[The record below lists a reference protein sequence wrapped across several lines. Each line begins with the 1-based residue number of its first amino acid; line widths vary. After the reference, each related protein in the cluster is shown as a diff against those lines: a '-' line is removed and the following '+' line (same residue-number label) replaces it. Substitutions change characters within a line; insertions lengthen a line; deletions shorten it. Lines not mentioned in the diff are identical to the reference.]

1 MCACVLMCVCVA
13 YVWLCV
19 SQLKGIFIDRHRGPF
34 ASSLTRV
41 LLLCVLSVCC
51 FSPSAS
57 ACSTASS
64 PSTFAAASSST
75 AVRVARENPIIKT
88 RRTTFVDAF
97 ITFSFLFAVQ
107 FSRTRYTPISL
118 SPALISLSLSL
129 FHSLSLLSSFI
140 FSLALFLCLSF
151 YCLSLFQFC
160 VLFHFVVST
169 RAWRTIFE
177 SLSMQVEINN
187 VRIFNEQR
195 RV

>member
-1 MCACVLMCVCVA
+1 M
-13 YVWLCV
+13 
-19 SQLKGIFIDRHRGPF
+19 P
-34 ASSLTRV
+34 
-41 LLLCVLSVCC
+41 LLL
-51 FSPSAS
+51 FH
-57 ACSTASS
+57 
-64 PSTFAAASSST
+64 F
-75 AVRVARENPIIKT
+75 
-88 RRTTFVDAF
+88 F
-97 ITFSFLFAVQ
+97 FAVQ

-118 SPALISLSLSL
+118 SPVLISLTL
-129 FHSLSLLSSFI
+129 FHLLSLLSSFI

-195 RV
+195 GGAVGRSVQGLLAGLLLGTCSLNSSCSAHMQINFGIKFTLATGQK

>member
-1 MCACVLMCVCVA
+1 M
-13 YVWLCV
+13 
-19 SQLKGIFIDRHRGPF
+19 P
-34 ASSLTRV
+34 
-41 LLLCVLSVCC
+41 LLL
-51 FSPSAS
+51 FH
-57 ACSTASS
+57 
-64 PSTFAAASSST
+64 F
-75 AVRVARENPIIKT
+75 
-88 RRTTFVDAF
+88 F
-97 ITFSFLFAVQ
+97 FAVQ

-195 RV
+195 RGAVGGSVQGLLAGLLLGTCSLNSSCSAHMQINFGIKFTLATGQK